1 MKCNMID
8 LYPTILTVTLNV
20 NGLNTKIK
28 WQKIPDWI
36 LFLKMTQLYTVYKK
50 DTLNM
55 CLKRANIQASVA
67 VVNTR

>member
-36 LFLKMTQLYTVYKK
+36 LFLKKTQLYTVYKK

-67 VVNTR
+67 VVNTT